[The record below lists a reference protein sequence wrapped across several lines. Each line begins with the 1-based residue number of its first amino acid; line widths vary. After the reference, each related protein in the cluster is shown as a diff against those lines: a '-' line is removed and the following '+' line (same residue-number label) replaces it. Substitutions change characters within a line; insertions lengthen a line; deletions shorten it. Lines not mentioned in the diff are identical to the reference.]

1 MWNWRMT
8 TAFLIISLWRIT
20 LLKQWGL
27 GELSEIA
34 ETLSI
39 VYVKVLRRFIYLIA
53 RKHGS
58 RERIAKE
65 DKFKGTKNITPT
77 REKSFLWMEALSEN
91 KFYNLQI
98 FLSLR
103 IFSNRI
109 QAYPLLAR
117 TQTSCERV
125 MRKFMW
131 L

>member
-20 LLKQWGL
+20 LLKQRGL

-39 VYVKVLRRFIYLIA
+39 VYVKVLRWFIYLIA

-103 IFSNRI
+103 ILSNRI

>member
-53 RKHGS
+53 RKQGS

-103 IFSNRI
+103 ILSNRI

>member
-20 LLKQWGL
+20 LLKQRGL
-27 GELSEIA
+27 GEQSEIA

-39 VYVKVLRRFIYLIA
+39 VYVKVLRWFIYLIA
-53 RKHGS
+53 RKHES
-58 RERIAKE
+58 RERIFKE
-65 DKFKGTKNITPT
+65 DKIKGTKNITPT

-103 IFSNRI
+103 ILSNRI

>member
-1 MWNWRMT
+1 MFNWRMT

-20 LLKQWGL
+20 LLKQRGL

-39 VYVKVLRRFIYLIA
+39 VYVKVLRWFIYLIA

-58 RERIAKE
+58 RERIFKE

-98 FLSLR
+98 LSFR
-103 IFSNRI
+103 ILSNRI